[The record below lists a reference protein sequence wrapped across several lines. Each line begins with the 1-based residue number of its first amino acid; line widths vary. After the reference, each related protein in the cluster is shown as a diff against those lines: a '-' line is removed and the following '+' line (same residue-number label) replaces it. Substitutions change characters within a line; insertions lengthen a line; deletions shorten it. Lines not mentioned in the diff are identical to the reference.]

1 MDLTRNLR
9 RDVGLKVPL
18 AALMLAVATLERVPL
33 KPGYALPEG
42 AYLADLVLLA
52 VVLVY
57 SLIHYTGRFYNIQ
70 DAQIED
76 SFRPSL
82 VIPSEAARDIIGVRT
97 GISTTMVNIDPFL
110 GRGLAVLRL
119 ELSDTSSPL
128 IEDSD
133 NVTVEDPA
141 CAFGYLGVV
150 TFPPL
155 LSPNTVLAASVT
167 QGVAS
172 RNKLTLFDIPAI
184 QHNAP
189 TINGNSGGPSLEN
202 ETLAKP

>member
-33 KPGYALPEG
+33 KPGYALLEG
-42 AYLADLVLLA
+42 AYLVDLVLLA

-57 SLIHYTGRFYNIQ
+57 SLVHYTGRFYNIQ
-70 DAQIED
+70 DVQIED

-97 GISTTMVNIDPFL
+97 GISTKMVNTDPFL
-110 GRGLAVLRL
+110 GRDLAVLKS
-119 ELSDTSSPL
+119 ELSNTRSPL

-133 NVTVEDPA
+133 NVTVGDPV

-172 RNKLTLFDIPAI
+172 RNRLTLFDVPAI

-189 TINGNSGGPSLEN
+189 ITNWNSGGPSLEDG
-202 ETLAKP
+202 TSAKP

>member
-1 MDLTRNLR
+1 MDLTRDLR
-9 RDVGLKVPL
+9 RNVGLKVLHQVLVL
-18 AALMLAVATLERVPL
+18 AAATFQGVPF
-33 KPGYALPEG
+33 KPGYTLSEV
-42 AYLADLVLLA
+42 AYLAELVLLA
-52 VVLVY
+52 VALVH
-57 SLIHYTGRFYNIQ
+57 SQADYTGRFHDIQ

-76 SFRPSL
+76 SFRLSL